1 MANIT
6 VTPYMAGMV
15 NHVMNNETAKI
26 PNSIYFACDTLMEI
40 EERLRR
46 REQYH
51 ARRNRET
58 AKERE
63 SRLEARRARE
73 RCQNA
78 MMLTE
83 QQQILLQRKRRGKRQ
98 ARNHSVANT

>member
-1 MANIT
+1 MAKIT
-6 VTPYMAGMV
+6 VTPYMAGTV
-15 NHVMNNETAKI
+15 NHAMNNEMAKI
-26 PNSIYFACDTLMEI
+26 TDTVYLACDTVIER

-46 REQYH
+46 REQYR

-58 AKERE
+58 AEERE
-63 SRLEARRARE
+63 SRLEARRACE

-83 QQQILLQRKRRGKRQ
+83 QLQILLQQKRQ
-98 ARNHSVANT
+98 ARNHSVANM

>member
-1 MANIT
+1 MVGT
-6 VTPYMAGMV
+6 V
-15 NHVMNNETAKI
+15 NHATNNEMAKI
-26 PNSIYFACDTLMEI
+26 TDTTYLACDTAMER

-46 REQYH
+46 REQYR

-58 AKERE
+58 TEERE

-73 RCQNA
+73 RRLNT

-83 QQQILLQRKRRGKRQ
+83 
-98 ARNHSVANT
+98 